1 MPLANLSFELA
12 SYAIAIVV
20 MVKVARESRFQLFL
34 FVAAVLA
41 TILAELIG
49 MNASHAYYYS
59 DFLIKI
65 GGHEMPLCIATDWAV
80 IMFCIWRLGMRL
92 DVPWFLVPFV
102 CALLA
107 LPLDL
112 ALDPLAAASKLV
124 LSPMQACEEGIWPP
138 GTAKGLGYWVW
149 CESPADAQ
157 MWLGVPMSNFIGW
170 YMLVVA
176 FMFCALTAHRYLAG
190 RQTTIRTDLLA
201 AFAVV
206 VGTSLIEFGT
216 LFLFQQIERAGISSV
231 AVFSILMAGGFAA
244 MLASGNRRHTRT
256 FDGWALVALAGD
268 FVFCVIVLF
277 VALRGEA
284 GAEFTFAI
292 FAALALG
299 LALSLWVMRGAP
311 VRAAAT

>member
-1 MPLANLSFELA
+1 
-12 SYAIAIVV
+12 
-20 MVKVARESRFQLFL
+20 MVKVSRESRFQLFL

-65 GGHEMPLCIATDWAV
+65 AGHEMPLCIATDWAV

-92 DVPWFLVPFV
+92 EVPWWLVPFV

-124 LSPMQACEEGIWPP
+124 QHPMQACVEGNWPP
-138 GTAKGLGYWVW
+138 GSAKGLGYWVW

-157 MWLGVPMSNFIGW
+157 TWLGVPMGNFVGW

-176 FMFCALTAHRYLAG
+176 FMFCALTAHRRLAG
-190 RQTTIRTDLLA
+190 RQTTIGTDLLA

-216 LFLFQQIERAGISSV
+216 LFLFQQIELAGVSSV
-231 AVFSILMAGGFAA
+231 TVFGVLMVGGFGA
-244 MLASGNRRHTRT
+244 MLASGNRRHART

-268 FVFCVIVLF
+268 FVFSVIVLF
-277 VALRGEA
+277 VALQGNA
-284 GAEFTFAI
+284 GVEFTFAI
-292 FAALALG
+292 FAMLALG
-299 LALSLWVMRGAP
+299 LVLSLWVMRGVPGRTVEA
-311 VRAAAT
+311 